1 MKIDCIIGIDPG
13 SNGGIVVWRPNH
25 NATAIK
31 MPKDI
36 NEIRDFLN
44 YYKEICIPI
53 IFLEKLS
60 VRPDDVTVGDA
71 GANMG
76 KLYRIQKMLANFEQL
91 KATISVC
98 DVPFVMVHPMKWQ
111 NELKLRVKMQR
122 KKEEKSDRK
131 NRYKEIAGNLYPEL
145 KPTLWNADATL
156 IMHFGRYILRNN
168 PGWVRQNLPSNMHE
182 RLF

>member
-44 YYKEICIPI
+44 YYKEICTPI

-60 VRPDDVTVGDA
+60 VRPDDVTVEDA

-76 KLYRIQKMLANFEQL
+76 KLYRIQKMLQNFEQL
-91 KATISVC
+91 KAIISVC
-98 DVPFVMVHPMKWQ
+98 DIPFVMAHPMKWQ
-111 NELKLRVKMQR
+111 NELKLRAKISR
-122 KKEEKSDRK
+122 KKEEKSERK
-131 NRYKEIAGNLYPEL
+131 RRYKEIAGNLYPEL